1 MVQPQLNGSSNL
13 SLKQK
18 KMTKREKQKFW
29 KDWEMAIK
37 LYAILLGFAVIAS
50 MDELIRRFT

>member
-1 MVQPQLNGSSNL
+1 
-13 SLKQK
+13 
-18 KMTKREKQKFW
+18 MTKREKQKIW

-37 LYAILLGFAVIAS
+37 LYAIMVGFALIAS